1 LQAPDLAA
9 VLAVVPTKFQERW
22 CGGPIARELAV
33 GEQDASLIFDPFEA
47 AGEAMAAAA
56 KVNGPGV
63 FVQEEPCHPPDFQ
76 IIPLAATAHQTRA
89 ALLVKLFA
97 NFYCFNAE
105 VCPGKLLTINFFL
118 LMVLFIVYSD
128 RFVLISFSKLK
139 QGFIYIMDSNTVP
152 LLKICQF
159 FNLNACLEVSKR
171 QVHRMCFESFLTLFR
186 LIY

>member
-1 LQAPDLAA
+1 MEETVLTKVSFLQAPDLAS

-76 IIPLAATAHQTRA
+76 IIPLASTAHQTRA

-105 VCPGKLLTINFFL
+105 VCPGILFAIKYDFFW
-118 LMVLFIVYSD
+118 
-128 RFVLISFSKLK
+128 
-139 QGFIYIMDSNTVP
+139 
-152 LLKICQF
+152 
-159 FNLNACLEVSKR
+159 
-171 QVHRMCFESFLTLFR
+171 
-186 LIY
+186 